1 MGVGMQIACLGF
13 AGTAAVEAEAGA
25 QLVRLERFRALI
37 DGCHLA
43 IEASADADADGARV
57 YDVRLDLVMHDTA
70 RWPLP
75 PCVGGNLDDA
85 LRRAFMQAEQALLAC
100 SAAGAR
106 VGLRNAAADG
116 AVR

>member
-13 AGTAAVEAEAGA
+13 ADSAAVEAEAGA

-43 IEASADADADGARV
+43 IESQLAGDRACRYA
-57 YDVRLDLVMHDTA
+57 VRLDLVMHDGA
-70 RWPLP
+70 RRPLP
-75 PCVGGNLDDA
+75 PCVGDDLNDA
-85 LRRAFMQAEQALLAC
+85 LHRAFMQAEQALIAC
-100 SAAGAR
+100 QAGGAAAALRDAAAGGA
-106 VGLRNAAADG
+106 G

>member
-13 AGTAAVEAEAGA
+13 TGTAAVEAEAGA
-25 QLVRLERFRALI
+25 QLVRLERFRTLI
-37 DGCHLA
+37 GGCHLA
-43 IEASADADADGARV
+43 IEASADADGARV

-85 LRRAFMQAEQALLAC
+85 LRRAFMQAEQALIAC
-100 SAAGAR
+100 QAAGAR

>member
-25 QLVRLERFRALI
+25 QLVRLERFRTLI

-43 IEASADADADGARV
+43 IEASAAADGARV
-57 YDVRLDLVMHDTA
+57 FDVRLDLVMHDAA

-85 LRRAFMQAEQALLAC
+85 LRRAFMQAEQALIAC
-100 SAAGAR
+100 QASGAR
-106 VGLRNAAADG
+106 VGLRNAAAGG

>member
-25 QLVRLERFRALI
+25 QLVRLERFRTLI

-43 IEASADADADGARV
+43 IEASADADGARV
-57 YDVRLDLVMHDTA
+57 YVIRLDLAMHDTA
-70 RWPLP
+70 RWSLP

-85 LRRAFMQAEQALLAC
+85 LRRAFMQAEQALIARQ
-100 SAAGAR
+100 AGGAR
-106 VGLRNAAADG
+106 VGLRDTATGG
-116 AVR
+116 AVQ

>member
-37 DGCHLA
+37 TGCHLT
-43 IEASADADADGARV
+43 IESLAGDGARR
-57 YDVRLDLVMHDTA
+57 YDARLELIMHDMA

-75 PCVGGNLDDA
+75 PCVGDDMDDV
-85 LRRAFMQAEQALLAC
+85 LRRVFTQAEQALIAC
-100 SAAGAR
+100 QTAGAR
-106 VGLRNAAADG
+106 VGLRNAAAGG

>member
-13 AGTAAVEAEAGA
+13 AATAAVEAEAGA

-37 DGCHLA
+37 DGCYLA
-43 IEASADADADGARV
+43 IEASADAGGVRV
-57 YDVRLDLVMHDTA
+57 YDVRLDLVTHDTA

-100 SAAGAR
+100 QAAGAR

-116 AVR
+116 AMR

>member
-13 AGTAAVEAEAGA
+13 AGSAAVEAEAEAGA

-43 IEASADADADGARV
+43 IESQPAGDRACRYA
-57 YDVRLDLVMHDTA
+57 VRLDLVMHDGA
-70 RWPLP
+70 RRPLP
-75 PCVGGNLDDA
+75 PCVGDDLDDA
-85 LRRAFMQAEQALLAC
+85 LHRAFMQAEQALVAC
-100 SAAGAR
+100 QAGGAAAAG
-106 VGLRNAAADG
+106 G

>member
-37 DGCHLA
+37 TGCHLT
-43 IEASADADADGARV
+43 IESLAAADGARR
-57 YDVRLDLVMHDTA
+57 YDARLELIMHDMA

-75 PCVGGNLDDA
+75 PCVGDDMDDV
-85 LRRAFMQAEQALLAC
+85 LRRVFTQAEQALIAC
-100 SAAGAR
+100 QTAGAR
-106 VGLRNAAADG
+106 VGLRNAAAGG